1 MTALQRYAQFESSY
15 RPRIGTDELTI
26 HEQLAATDFMLRFV
40 TMCAAAALRAA
51 DPNHVRLSRSPG
63 FGGYISSLAWAQQQ
77 LRAVSTSHQP
87 LNICVLEI
95 IRAAL
100 EAVQAGNG
108 QEQEFGTLKKLR
120 DHIAH
125 GGSIPEDI
133 NRKQAWKAR
142 VQTAAD
148 ALHVAITSFLTDAE
162 YVTGITDEGLKHL
175 ELLWPQGN
183 RLELWPFICADS
195 SDNWCVFSSCTGN
208 TPYYIRRDNHDVRVA
223 GRSDNLIAA
232 LNESFVPRADDKS
245 LPNFV
250 GELRDDLEGF
260 RDPDSEPY
268 HHEVSG
274 VVNMLWVRATSDDP
288 EERSD
293 LFRLGDGDRREW
305 RDDHGNWVSY
315 PLFLRQIANWP
326 AVARSTR
333 QRLEKIERK
342 LIEDEQENLDWS
354 PGSDSMIQ
362 PFVDVTNLQG
372 TRESGSAPIPFE
384 ELRQQIDDRLKVRGS
399 QTRIFFI
406 SGEAG
411 IGKTRTLI
419 TTALE
424 RSKLVEVED
433 TASSYTDRLPLF
445 LYVRSTG
452 QVLSSLSTVVNDA
465 VAYTRNL
472 NEKSVQ
478 TLCRNGLIA
487 LFVDG
492 FDELLGGVG
501 YDNALGSLR
510 PWIEA
515 LGGRGVIVVSARSS
529 YYLNQYRSSLDQNQ
543 NLSVEHRVAEFKR
556 WTPGQI
562 SKFIEFHNLP
572 TSDLD
577 ALSTDDRK
585 LLGLPFFARVYVEAV
600 KRGSLG
606 ISPLP
611 DVIVNQYLTREAS
624 KLNEGSGDQK
634 PLLDTDELRSVFENL
649 ALLMAEYGEREIP
662 LQELQYATQIAISDE
677 LDTRRGL
684 ANRLTVL
691 CGITVAGGND
701 TDRRFAFQHEI
712 FFDIFLADVTMSAIN
727 TAEDAVGALGRM
739 QWRSATAARIARLA
753 PNESRRALTSTPVRA
768 AAEQSERS
776 AAIRSNIGLLWES
789 LLHRSDALGDTMI
802 SGATFE
808 DIDLTTVE
816 VSRLEFTGCIFRTLT
831 LPPAGHSWDLR
842 FSNCTI
848 STLQTRRSNRPL
860 QGISVFEKNTVL
872 QILDQDS
879 HTDKPSEIAA
889 KLHELGAP
897 IEYKKEGSADSY
909 RIEAMDFYL
918 SNLRLRADTLYVTE
932 KGHRPTEGH
941 VKWMGE
947 YGPDLWSEFINA
959 LLGTGCA
966 ALKPLSASGQK
977 ILRVKFNVSID
988 TLRRKDQQNSRVAQF
1003 WRIFSS

>member
-15 RPRIGTDELTI
+15 RPRVGTDELTL

-51 DPNHVRLSRSPG
+51 DPNHVRLNRSPG
-63 FGGYISSLAWAQQQ
+63 FGGYISALTWAQQQ
-77 LRAVSTSHQP
+77 LRAVGASNQT
-87 LNICVLEI
+87 LNVYVLKVI
-95 IRAAL
+95 QGAL
-100 EAVQAGNG
+100 EAVQSGNG
-108 QEQEFGTLKKLR
+108 KHQEFGTLKKLR

-125 GGSIPEDI
+125 GGSIPEDKDL
-133 NRKQAWKAR
+133 KQAWKVR

-148 ALHVAITSFLTDAE
+148 ALSAAITSFLADSDD
-162 YVTGITDEGLKHL
+162 VTGVSDEGLKHL
-175 ELLWPQGN
+175 ELVWPQGN
-183 RLELWPFICADS
+183 RLELWPFVCADS
-195 SDNWCVFSSCTGN
+195 SDNWCVFSSYTGG

-223 GRSDNLIAA
+223 GRSENLIVA
-232 LNESFVPRADDKS
+232 LNEAVVPRAEDKS

-260 RDPDSEPY
+260 RDPDTEPY

-274 VVNMLWVRATSDDP
+274 VVNILWIRATSDDP

-293 LFRLGDGDRREW
+293 LFRLGEGDRREW
-305 RDDHGNWVSY
+305 QDNFGNWVSY

-354 PGSDSMIQ
+354 PGTDSMIQ

-372 TRESGSAPIPFE
+372 TREKSGPISFD

-419 TTALE
+419 STALK
-424 RSKLVEVED
+424 RSLLVEVED
-433 TASSYTDRLPLF
+433 TADSSNDRLPLF

-501 YDNALGSLR
+501 YDNALGSLK

-556 WTPGQI
+556 WTPAQI
-562 SKFIEFHNLP
+562 NKFIEFHSLP
-572 TSDLD
+572 
-577 ALSTDDRK
+577 LSGLNSLSADDRK

-600 KRGSLG
+600 KRGNLG
-606 ISPLP
+606 VSPLP
-611 DVIVNQYLTREAS
+611 DVIVDQYLTREAS
-624 KLNEGSGDQK
+624 KLNEGSGDQR
-634 PLLDTDELRSVFENL
+634 PLLNTEELRSVFENL

-662 LQELQYATQIAISDE
+662 LQELQYATQMAIGDE

-691 CGITVAGGND
+691 CGIAVAGGND

-712 FFDIFLADVTMSAIN
+712 FFDIFLADITMSDIN
-727 TAEDAVGALGRM
+727 SAEDAVGALGRM

-753 PNESRRALTSTPVRA
+753 PDISRRVLTSTPVRT
-768 AAEQSERS
+768 AAEQSEPS

-789 LLHRSDALGDTMI
+789 LLHRSDALVEATI

-808 DIDLTTVE
+808 DVDLTGIE
-816 VSRLEFTGCIFRTLT
+816 VLRLEFAGCIFRTLT
-831 LPPAGHSWDLR
+831 LPPAGNTWDLR
-842 FSNCTI
+842 FINCTI
-848 STLQTRRSNRPL
+848 STLQIRRSNRPL
-860 QGISVFEKNTVL
+860 QGISAFDNNTVL

-879 HTDKPSEIAA
+879 HTDKPSGIAA
-889 KLHELGAP
+889 KLHDLGAP
-897 IEYKKEGSADSY
+897 VEYEKQSSVYAY
-909 RIEAMDFYL
+909 RTEAMDFYL
-918 SNLRLRADTLYVTE
+918 SNLRLRADTLYITE
-932 KGHRPTEGH
+932 KGHRPVESH
-941 VKWMGE
+941 AKWTGE
-947 YGPDLWSEFINA
+947 YGPDLWSEFINT
-959 LLGTGCA
+959 LLHTNCA

-977 ILRVKFNVSID
+977 ILRVKFNISID
-988 TLRRKDQQNSRVAQF
+988 TLRRKDQQDPRVAGF
-1003 WRIFSS
+1003 WKIVSG